1 MPASGRTAKFMKLLY
16 FPGPSKRPF
25 IVTTLTRRRWVA
37 MHLGAIGGGLIAG
50 LTAFSAAVRTNY
62 LPSVPEPLVWLA
74 PTALLSPLLQRASKR
89 YG

>member
-1 MPASGRTAKFMKLLY
+1 
-16 FPGPSKRPF
+16 
-25 IVTTLTRRRWVA
+25 

-50 LTAFSAAVRTNY
+50 LTAFAAAVLTNY
-62 LPSVPEPLVWLA
+62 VPSVPEPLVWLA